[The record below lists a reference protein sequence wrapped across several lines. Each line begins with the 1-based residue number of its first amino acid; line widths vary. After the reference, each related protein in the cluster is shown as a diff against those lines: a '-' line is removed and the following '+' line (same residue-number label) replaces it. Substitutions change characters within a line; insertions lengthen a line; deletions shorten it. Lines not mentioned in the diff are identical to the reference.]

1 MEQPLGDEIE
11 ELLELLV
18 GFAGKS
24 RDERCAQG
32 DVGHRGLDALDE
44 GAKRCGIPS
53 AVHGPKDRFAHVLQG
68 NVQIRANVLAGR
80 HDGEQLVGCAL
91 GLQVH
96 DAEPRVGVRLGQ
108 RVDEPRE
115 VAAVGKVGAPASG
128 VLGDEHDLP
137 GAGGDLALD
146 VLGDLLV
153 REAVVAPANVGDGA
167 IGAEAVAAIGYLHV
181 GERPALPFRR
191 LAPNGRYGKGDPQ
204 SARHHFRDIV
214 LATAGHK
221 RRRLRQLRG
230 QVVPVA
236 GRHTAGDDEDGTALI
251 HFGQGSGLEDG
262 IDALL
267 GGRLDERAG
276 VHDDGVG
283 AGRLLGHGEAGFAQ
297 APRHGGRVHLVLR
310 APHRDEADGGR
321 RAVARRIDH
330 V

>member
-1 MEQPLGDEIE
+1 MVQGTNAPILAAGHVGDAVHFGRLALGATEGAGRPPRFPRRARSPPSRCARRCGARRRHRRRRAAPGPARPSRPRRSGSAGRRRWCPPRGNRERRRRKEQPLGDEIE

-115 VAAVGKVGAPASG
+115 VAAVGKVGRPS
-128 VLGDEHDLP
+128 VRCP
-137 GAGGDLALD
+137 G
-146 VLGDLLV
+146 
-153 REAVVAPANVGDGA
+153 R
-167 IGAEAVAAIGYLHV
+167 
-181 GERPALPFRR
+181 
-191 LAPNGRYGKGDPQ
+191 
-204 SARHHFRDIV
+204 
-214 LATAGHK
+214 
-221 RRRLRQLRG
+221 
-230 QVVPVA
+230 
-236 GRHTAGDDEDGTALI
+236 
-251 HFGQGSGLEDG
+251 
-262 IDALL
+262 
-267 GGRLDERAG
+267 
-276 VHDDGVG
+276 
-283 AGRLLGHGEAGFAQ
+283 
-297 APRHGGRVHLVLR
+297 
-310 APHRDEADGGR
+310 
-321 RAVARRIDH
+321 
-330 V
+330 